1 MRKGLF
7 ITVEGLDGAG
17 KSTQL
22 KFIEKYF
29 KNRNLD
35 TVFLR
40 EPGGTLVGEKIR
52 EILLDRENTSMK
64 ETTEAFLYAA
74 ARAQLVSEIIL
85 PSLMEGKVV
94 VCDRYIDSTLAYQ
107 GFGREMGLEKVLEI
121 NKWAIDGVIPDLTI
135 LLSLDNKN
143 SMSRV
148 ENSSLKD
155 RIEMESLEF
164 HTRVRLGYETI
175 KDMFKDRIKEIE
187 ANKSIEEISNII
199 KNELDLLLR
208 ANKYEI

>member
-187 ANKSIEEISNII
+187 ANKSIEEINNII
-199 KNELDLLLR
+199 KSELDLLLR